1 MEFGGS
7 KTSHHSVDAQSQ
19 VWQIWLVLVST
30 YCVYKSIQNRNVV
43 WPGQRSRFLV
53 LTKKSAASGDE
64 NKHWYSH
71 SFILGL
77 VECHNGK
84 GWCHFNEKWLEKDA
98 YKSWLR
104 KDDKNSNKMSC
115 FAWKS
120 IDLHCNGKV
129 GLAEPYDRQEAR
141 RIRKKSLRRLEDH

>member
-1 MEFGGS
+1 M
-7 KTSHHSVDAQSQ
+7 
-19 VWQIWLVLVST
+19 
-30 YCVYKSIQNRNVV
+30 
-43 WPGQRSRFLV
+43 V

-104 KDDKNSNKMSC
+104 KEDKNSNKAFC
-115 FAWKS
+115 FACKKS
-120 IDLHCNGKV
+120 INLNVMGKSALV
-129 GLAEPYDRQEAR
+129 RHMKG
-141 RIRKKSLRRLEDH
+141 KKHEEYVKKIFKALK